1 MFHSI
6 LFPFQNIPDDLREV
20 REILQ
25 GNDPYVQKVGEQYN
39 NNKGDG
45 QQRHSSRSRKH
56 SSLDEFDL
64 DLTGLKET
72 MGKITVPNTYP
83 ELFQGRKMG
92 LFADKGNG

>member
-1 MFHSI
+1 MFHYISFA
-6 LFPFQNIPDDLREV
+6 LQNIPDDLREV

-25 GNDPYVQKVGEQYN
+25 KNDPYVQNVGEQYN

-45 QQRHSSRSRKH
+45 QQRYTSRSRKH

-72 MGKITVPNTYP
+72 MGKI
-83 ELFQGRKMG
+83 
-92 LFADKGNG
+92 

>member
-1 MFHSI
+1 M
-6 LFPFQNIPDDLREV
+6 
-20 REILQ
+20 
-25 GNDPYVQKVGEQYN
+25 GEQYN

-83 ELFQGRKMG
+83 ELFQERKMG
-92 LFADKGNG
+92 LFADKGNGWKLLTIFTKNSILDVWQGYQYPSDL